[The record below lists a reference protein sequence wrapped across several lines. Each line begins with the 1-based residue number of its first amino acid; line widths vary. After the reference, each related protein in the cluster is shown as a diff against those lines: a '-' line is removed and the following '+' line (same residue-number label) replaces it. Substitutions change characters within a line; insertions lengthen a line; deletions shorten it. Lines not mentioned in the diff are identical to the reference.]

1 MSKDRSE
8 KDILDELR
16 HEGIIEHEE
25 RIRQEYPRL
34 VEENKKLK
42 DRVADLERY
51 RKSWDKELQNARDA
65 AAEMAREL
73 DSLRR
78 RLSTGQVAVAPPKKL
93 VAGVC
98 RDCHERI
105 LWGTTRAGKNIPLQP
120 KSIVGEMIDWNREL
134 EAELTARG
142 IQVRRGY
149 DELGDQV
156 TIAVTQT
163 PNPLLARVIYPVH
176 FSSCTARNLS
186 SFGG

>member
-16 HEGIIEHEE
+16 HERIIEHEE
-25 RIRQEYPRL
+25 QIRREYPRL

-42 DRVADLERY
+42 ARVADLDRSL
-51 RKSWDKELQNARDA
+51 KACSKELLDVRGAVAD
-65 AAEMAREL
+65 MSREL
-73 DSLRR
+73 NALRR
-78 RLSTGQVAVAPPKKL
+78 KLATGQVAVDPPRKFT
-93 VAGVC
+93 AGVC

-120 KSIVGEMIDWNREL
+120 KSIVGEMIEWNREL

-156 TIAVTQT
+156 TIAVTET
-163 PNPLLARVIYPVH
+163 PNPLFARVVYPVH
-176 FSSCTARNLS
+176 FSSCAARNLS